1 MTPGNKLRLLF
12 GQNIRQLRANRRMS
26 QADLA
31 EKAEISIPFMSEI
44 ERGNKWP
51 QPDNLAKIALA
62 LGVEV
67 YDLFRPRPSAEC
79 EIGFSTENAE
89 AIEVKAIISRLTEDI
104 SGLVNESVELL
115 NKIVRKT
122 D

>member
-1 MTPGNKLRLLF
+1 
-12 GQNIRQLRANRRMS
+12 MS

-31 EKAEISIPFMSEI
+31 EKAEISIPLMSEI
-44 ERGNKWP
+44 ARGNKWP

-67 YDLFRPRPSAEC
+67 YDLFKPRLSAEC
-79 EIGFSTENAE
+79 ESGFSTENAA
-89 AIEVKAIISRLTEDI
+89 AIEVKAIVSRLTEDI
-104 SGLVNESVELL
+104 SGLVNASVELL
-115 NKIVRKT
+115 NQIARKT

>member
-1 MTPGNKLRLLF
+1 LLF
-12 GQNIRQLRANRRMS
+12 GQNIKQLRSNRRMS

-31 EKAEISIPFMSEI
+31 EKANISIPFMSEI

-67 YDLFRPRPSAEC
+67 YDLFRPGTPVEC
-79 EIGFSTENAE
+79 EAGGFSPENA
-89 AIEVKAIISRLTEDI
+89 AAREVKAIVSNLTENI
-104 SGLVNESVELL
+104 TGLVNESVELL
-115 NKIVRKT
+115 NKMVQGE